1 MSEAPI
7 AVVLAGGVGRRLH
20 PYTLTVPKPMMPIG
34 ERPILEILVDR
45 LRAAGLRRYVFAIGH
60 LGEIIRAHF
69 GDGRAFGVSIHY
81 SAETEPLGTA
91 GPLDLV
97 RTMLDDAFV
106 LVNGDVLADFD
117 WGAIVDGHRRDRA
130 DATVVVA
137 RREEPVD
144 FGVVELDERGLVSAW
159 QEKPVVR
166 RLVSAGAYVF
176 EPGSLAL
183 LARNERVDLPDFVM
197 ALVRA
202 GRHVRGHVHPGYWLD
217 IGRPADY
224 ERACADAAR
233 FVDR

>member
-97 RTMLDDAFV
+97 RPLLDRAFL
-106 LVNGDVLADFD
+106 LVNGDILADFD
-117 WGAIVDGHRRDRA
+117 WAAIIARGPRGNARCTVSRA
-130 DATVVVA
+130 VA
-137 RREEPVD
+137 AKV
-144 FGVVELDERGLVSAW
+144 AA
-159 QEKPVVR
+159 VR
-166 RLVSAGAYVF
+166 
-176 EPGSLAL
+176 
-183 LARNERVDLPDFVM
+183 
-197 ALVRA
+197 
-202 GRHVRGHVHPGYWLD
+202 
-217 IGRPADY
+217 
-224 ERACADAAR
+224 
-233 FVDR
+233 